1 MEEPVIKPSAHAIID
16 YIKHIEEVCRGQDLR
31 QQGSWSFRTLPGD
44 MLWVSSARTHVK
56 ALEDN
61 QVHASFHRW
70 KAGVQREEMTCLGS
84 LGTRG
89 SSSRSSLS
97 NPLKLINRV
106 GSG

>member
-61 QVHASFHRW
+61 QVHGRKSQQNS
-70 KAGVQREEMTCLGS
+70 KQEPGS
-84 LGTRG
+84 R
-89 SSSRSSLS
+89 
-97 NPLKLINRV
+97 N
-106 GSG
+106 

>member
-70 KAGVQREEMTCLGS
+70 KAGVQRERERERVGEKTHTLE
-84 LGTRG
+84 
-89 SSSRSSLS
+89 SLS
-97 NPLKLINRV
+97 YRMSVL
-106 GSG
+106 